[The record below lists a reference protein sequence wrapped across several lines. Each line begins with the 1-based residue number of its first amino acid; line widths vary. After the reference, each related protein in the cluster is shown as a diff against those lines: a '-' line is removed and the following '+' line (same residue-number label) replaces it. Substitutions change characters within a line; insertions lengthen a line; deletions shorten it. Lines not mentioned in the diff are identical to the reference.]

1 MEMTRSIALILAGGV
16 GNRMHMA
23 IPKQFTE
30 VDGLSVLQYT
40 MTAFQ
45 RHRLIDAVYVVAA
58 PKWHTAVKE
67 QAMRAGI
74 SKLRGVATAGDSGME
89 SLMNGIAYIAGHED
103 DETVVLVHDAVRP
116 LLPQETISSN
126 IAVCLSRG
134 NAITAIE
141 SQESFLLTDQGRDE
155 GETDQIRTSS
165 DFMLRESVLGA
176 QTPHTFRLHELK
188 AMRRE
193 AGERGITDAQS
204 LFVLACRLG
213 HTPLFAAQGS
223 MLNFKLTVP
232 TDIDVFRAIVHEFG
246 PLGGEDR

>member
-1 MEMTRSIALILAGGV
+1 MTRSVALILAGGV

-40 MTAFQ
+40 MMAFQ

-58 PKWHTAVKE
+58 PKWHMAVRE
-67 QAMRAGI
+67 QAAMAGI
-74 SKLRGVATAGDSGME
+74 SKLNGVATSGPTSMG
-89 SLMNGIAYIAGHED
+89 SLMSGIAYIAENED

-141 SQESFLLTDQGRDE
+141 SQESFMLTEQRHEDGD
-155 GETDQIRTSS
+155 TSHTRS
-165 DFMLRESVLGA
+165 SNDFLLREAVLRA

-193 AGERGITDAQS
+193 ADERGVDDAQS

-213 HTPLFAAQGS
+213 HTPLYAAQGS
-223 MLNFKLTVP
+223 TLNFKLTVP

-246 PLGGEDR
+246 PLGREDR